1 MIIPSIDLMDGKAV
15 QLRQGKEKVLER
27 MDIIELALKF
37 RRYGEIALVDLDAV
51 LGKGDNLE
59 LIKKI
64 CKIADCRIGGG
75 IRTLEKANEILQA
88 GAKKIIIGTKAT
100 PKFLKQL
107 PKNRVIVAID
117 AKDGYVVNNGWRN
130 KTKKTPK
137 KLIKEL
143 GPFCS
148 EFLFTDVNKEGL
160 MKGID
165 FSKIKRLSEST
176 KNKLTVAGGIS
187 YISEIKWLE
196 NLGINSQ
203 LGMSLYT
210 GKINLSEAF
219 ISILD
224 FSKNDGLVPT
234 IVQDDKKQ
242 VLMLAFS
249 SKQSLIQTLELGK
262 AAYYS
267 RSRKK
272 IWTKG
277 ETSANFQEILKVRYD
292 CDRDTLLF
300 TVKQKNFACH
310 EGTYSCFGNMGFD
323 FDLLFDVINDRV
335 KNTKDSSYTSKI
347 SKDERK
353 IKAKIKGEAQELINY
368 KDKPNLIWEAADL
381 LYFIFV
387 LMAKN
392 NVDISDVRNELWRR
406 RK

>member
-27 MDIIELALKF
+27 ADVIELALKF
-37 RRYGEIALVDLDAV
+37 RRYGEIAVIDLDAAF
-51 LGKGDNLE
+51 GKGNNLD
-59 LIKKI
+59 LIKRI
-64 CKIADCRIGGG
+64 CKIADCRVGGG
-75 IRTLEKANEILQA
+75 IRTMEKANEILQA

-100 PKFLKQL
+100 PKFLKLL
-107 PKNRVIVAID
+107 PKDRVIVAVD
-117 AKDGYVVNNGWRN
+117 AKDGCVVNNGWRA

-137 KLIKEL
+137 KLIREL
-143 GPFCS
+143 APFCS

-165 FSKIKRLSEST
+165 FSRIKRLAEST

-210 GKINLSEAF
+210 GKIKLNDAF

-224 FSKNDGLVPT
+224 FSKNNGLIPT

-249 SKQSLIQTLELGK
+249 NKESLMETLETGK
-262 AAYYS
+262 AKYYS

-272 IWTKG
+272 IWAKG
-277 ETSANFQEILKVRYD
+277 ETSGNFQEILNVRYD

-300 TVKQKNFACH
+300 RVKQKNFACH
-310 EGTYSCFGNMGFD
+310 EGIYSCFGNMEFD
-323 FDLLFDVINDRV
+323 FDLLFDVIKDRII
-335 KNTKDSSYTSKI
+335 NPKDNSYTSGI
-347 SKDERK
+347 AGDERR
-353 IKAKIKGEAQELINY
+353 IKAKIMEESEELVNY
-368 KDKPNLIWEAADL
+368 KDKSNLIWEAADL
-381 LYFIFV
+381 IYFIFV

-392 NVDISDVRNELWRR
+392 NVGIRDVRNELWRR
-406 RK
+406 RR